1 MAGLEDA
8 AHGELLHPRHHTGR
22 ADRALRCDQRQS
34 IALNQA
40 QLVGQHPPDDDAEA
54 AWRERGQAA
63 FDHLPRHVGNLRL
76 DGRHDAAHQ
85 CTAHRLVA
93 GNDDL
98 PGHEGCGPRDVVVAT
113 QLLGQRLPV
122 QRAIDVVD
130 LHMREHRQH
139 PVADFLLEAVHHRH
153 DDDECRHAQRDAG
166 HRQRRDEGN
175 EAVLLACALATAGV
189 AQADEPFKG

>member
-8 AHGELLHPRHHTGR
+8 AHGELLHPRHHAGR
-22 ADRALRCDQRQS
+22 ADCALRRDQRQP
-34 IALNQA
+34 IALDQA

-54 AWRERGQAA
+54 ARRERGEAA

-76 DGRHDAAHQ
+76 DGRHNAAHQ
-85 CTAHRLVA
+85 RTTHRLVA
-93 GNDDL
+93 GDDDL
-98 PGHEGCGPRDVVVAT
+98 PGHEGCSPRDVVVAA
-113 QLLGQRLPV
+113 QLLGQWLPV
-122 QRAIDVVD
+122 QRAVDVVD

-139 PVADFLLEAVHHRH
+139 PVADFLLKAVHHRH
-153 DDDECRHAQRDAG
+153 DDDECRHAQRNAG

-189 AQADEPFKG
+189 A